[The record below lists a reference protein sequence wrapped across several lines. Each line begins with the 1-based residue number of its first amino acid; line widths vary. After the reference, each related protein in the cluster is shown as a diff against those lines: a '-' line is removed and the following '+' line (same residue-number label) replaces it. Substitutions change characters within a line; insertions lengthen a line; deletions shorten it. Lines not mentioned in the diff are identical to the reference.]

1 MQGLLEGLDTNIP
14 QARSRRVIALAE
26 SLGFGLCGVAPAI
39 PSDHGHALHAWLADG
54 LHGEMQYLADHAELR
69 LDPRKLVDNAL
80 SVICVADAYAQD
92 RPATEQA
99 KGPAN
104 LARYAWGD
112 DYHNVLK
119 KRLFK
124 LADALREQ
132 HPDAVFRCTTDTAP
146 LLEREHAARAGLGYV
161 GRNTMLIHPRHG
173 SYTLLGCVVTTLDLA
188 TSEQLDYTGK
198 LTPPTD
204 HCGHCTRCIDACPT
218 DAIAPAGYSIDA
230 TRCISYLTL
239 EHRSPIAPGLQPA
252 MAGHLAGCDIC
263 QDVCPHNQT
272 AQRNPLPTH
281 PRYAPRNTRL
291 DPAAVLDWT
300 EDDRRAA
307 FQGSALKRMKLG
319 MVQRNAL
326 ITLHQE
332 QPTPQPP
339 AWRDRLQQLAD
350 DSDRPELLRQ
360 TAQQLLAS
368 QSKPAG

>member
-1 MQGLLEGLDTNIP
+1 MQGLREGLNTNLRRT
-14 QARSRRVIALAE
+14 RSRRVMALAE
-26 SLGFGLCGVAPAI
+26 SLGFGLCGVAPAQA
-39 PSDHGHALHAWLADG
+39 SDHGDALRAWLAEG
-54 LHGEMQYLADHAELR
+54 KHGEMYYLEDHAELR
-69 LDPRKLVDNAL
+69 LDPRKLVDGAL
-80 SVICVADAYAQD
+80 SVICVADAYPLDA
-92 RPATEQA
+92 PEGHET
-99 KGPAN
+99 PN

-173 SYTLLGCVVTTLDLA
+173 SYTLLGCIVTTLDLA
-188 TSEQLDYTGK
+188 TSEELEYPNT
-198 LTPPTD
+198 LTPTTD

-218 DAIAPAGYSIDA
+218 KAIAPQGYAIDA

-239 EHRSPIAPGLQPA
+239 EHRSPIDPDLHAH

-272 AQRNPLPTH
+272 AKRHPLPIH
-281 PRYAPRNTRL
+281 PRYTPRNTRL
-291 DPAAVLDWT
+291 EPEAVLDWT

-326 ITLHQE
+326 LTLHHQ
-332 QPTPQPP
+332 QPTPLPK
-339 AWRDRLQQLAD
+339 AWQNRLQQLAND
-350 DSDRPELLRQ
+350 PDRPDLLRQ

-368 QSKPAG
+368 QSKPAD

>member
-1 MQGLLEGLDTNIP
+1 MQGLREGLNTNIRRT
-14 QARSRRVIALAE
+14 RSRRVIALAE
-26 SLGFGLCGVAPAI
+26 SLGFGLCGVAPAQA
-39 PSDHGHALHAWLADG
+39 SDHGDTLRTWLAKG
-54 LHGEMQYLADHAELR
+54 LHGEMHYLEDHAELR
-69 LDPRKLVDNAL
+69 LDPRKLVDDAL
-80 SVICVADAYAQD
+80 SVICVADAYARD
-92 RPATEQA
+92 RPESEKA

-124 LADALREQ
+124 LADALRER

-161 GRNTMLIHPRHG
+161 GRNTMLIHPKHG

-188 TSEQLDYTGK
+188 TSEDLHYPDH

-218 DAIAPAGYSIDA
+218 DAIPPAGYSLDA

-239 EHRSPIAPGLQPA
+239 EHRSPIAPDLQPR

-272 AQRNPLPTH
+272 AKRNPLPIH

-300 EDDRRAA
+300 EDDRRTA
-307 FQGSALKRMKLG
+307 FRGSALKRMKLG

-326 ITLHQE
+326 ITLHHE
-332 QPTPQPP
+332 QPTPAPP
-339 AWRDRLQQLAD
+339 AWLDRLQSIVQDPA
-350 DSDRPELLRQ
+350 RPDLLRQ

-368 QSKPAG
+368 QSKPAD